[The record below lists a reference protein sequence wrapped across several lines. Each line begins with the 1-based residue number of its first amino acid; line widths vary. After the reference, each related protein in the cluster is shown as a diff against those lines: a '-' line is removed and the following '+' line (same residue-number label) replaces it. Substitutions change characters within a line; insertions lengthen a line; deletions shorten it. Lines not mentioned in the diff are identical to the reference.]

1 MGDQLWQWDATR
13 LASAIRTREVSCTEA
28 MTSVVA
34 RIRAVN
40 PSLNAITVDG
50 TDAAL
55 AAAAA
60 ADAALAAGAVTPG
73 PLFGVPFTI
82 KENVDVAGQATPNG
96 LPVLADLIAPDDSP
110 VVANLRR
117 AGGLLVGRTN
127 TPEVSMR
134 ATTWNPLRGRTWNPW
149 DPDASAGGS
158 SGGAGSAAAA
168 GMGPL
173 HHGNDIGGSLR
184 FPSFCNGVTSIK
196 PTQGRVPAFNPSAT
210 AERPL
215 LSLLMSTQGVIARS
229 VADVRL
235 GTEVMAQA
243 DPRDPWWVP
252 APWVGP
258 SPDGPI
264 RVAVARDGHG
274 YPVHPGIASL
284 LERSAAHLADAG
296 YEIVDEAPPP
306 IIDAARLWFSAGTT
320 EMRYSLDP
328 VVRAYGSEELQRVF
342 DTYFAMGEVLDLPG
356 YVTALGT
363 RTGLLRRWTTFL
375 DRVPLVLTPFCL
387 RPTYRHDVDTT
398 VDGARDL
405 LEAAI
410 YSYGLNVLGL
420 PAGVVPVDLVDGLP
434 AGVQI
439 VGPRFREDLVLEAMG
454 AVEARAGRLVEQL
467 WAREDAPPA

>member
-1 MGDQLWQWDATR
+1 MGEQLWQWDATR
-13 LASAIRTREVSCTEA
+13 LAAAIRSREISCVEA
-28 MTSVVA
+28 TAAVLD
-34 RIRAVN
+34 RIAQAN
-40 PSLNAITVDG
+40 PRLNAVTVECA
-50 TDAAL
+50 DAAQ

-60 ADAALAAGAVTPG
+60 ADRALAAGAVPG
-73 PLFGVPFTI
+73 PLHGVPFTI
-82 KENVDVAGQATPNG
+82 KENIDVAGQATPNG
-96 LPVLADLIAPDDSP
+96 LAVLADLIASQDSP

-117 AGGLLVGRTN
+117 AGGILVGRTN

-168 GMGPL
+168 GLGPL

-215 LSLLMSTQGVIARS
+215 LSSLMSSQGVIARS

-235 GTEVMAQA
+235 GTEVMAQG

-252 APWVGP
+252 APFSGAP
-258 SPDGPI
+258 LDGPI
-264 RVAVARDGHG
+264 RVAVARETHG
-274 YPVHPGIASL
+274 YPVHPGIAAL
-284 LERSAAHLADAG
+284 VDRAAGLLADAG
-296 YEIVDEAPPP
+296 YEVIDEPPPP
-306 IIDAARLWFSAGTT
+306 IIDAARLWFTAGAT
-320 EMRYSLDP
+320 EMRLSLDP
-328 VVRAYGSEELQRVF
+328 IVRAYGSEELQGVF
-342 DTYFAMGEVLDLPG
+342 DTYFAMGEVLDLSG
-356 YVTALGT
+356 YASALAE

-387 RPTYRHDVDTT
+387 RATYPHDVDTT
-398 VDGARDL
+398 PQGGRDL

-410 YSYGLNVLGL
+410 YSYGVNVLGL

-434 AGVQI
+434 AGVQL
-439 VGPRFREDLVLEAMG
+439 VGRRYREDTVLDAM
-454 AVEARAGRLVEQL
+454 AAIEARAGRLVERL
-467 WAREDAPPA
+467 WAREA

>member
-1 MGDQLWQWDATR
+1 
-13 LASAIRTREVSCTEA
+13 
-28 MTSVVA
+28 
-34 RIRAVN
+34 
-40 PSLNAITVDG
+40 
-50 TDAAL
+50 
-55 AAAAA
+55 
-60 ADAALAAGAVTPG
+60 
-73 PLFGVPFTI
+73 VPFTI
-82 KENVDVAGQATPNG
+82 KENIDVAGQATPNG
-96 LPVLADLIAPDDSP
+96 LPVLADLIAPEDSP
-110 VVANLRR
+110 VVGHLRR
-117 AGGLLVGRTN
+117 AGGILVGRTN

-149 DPDASAGGS
+149 HPDASAGGS

-215 LSLLMSTQGVIARS
+215 LSSLMSSQGVIARS

-235 GTEVMAQA
+235 GTEVMAQG

-252 APWVGP
+252 APFTGAP
-258 SPDGPI
+258 LDGPI
-264 RVAVARDGHG
+264 RVAVARETHG
-274 YPVHPGIASL
+274 YPVHPGIAAL
-284 LERSAAHLADAG
+284 VDRAAGLLADAG
-296 YEIVDEAPPP
+296 YEVIDEPPPP
-306 IIDAARLWFSAGTT
+306 IVDAARLWFTAGAT
-320 EMRYSLDP
+320 EMRLSLDP
-328 VVRAYGSEELQRVF
+328 IVRAYGSEELQGVF

-356 YVTALGT
+356 YAMALAT

-387 RPTYRHDVDTT
+387 RPTYPHDVDTT
-398 VDGARDL
+398 PHGGRDL

-410 YSYGLNVLGL
+410 YSYGFNVLGL

-434 AGVQI
+434 AGVQL
-439 VGPRFREDLVLEAMG
+439 VGRRYREDTVLDAMEAIE
-454 AVEARAGRLVEQL
+454 VRAGRLVERL
-467 WAREDAPPA
+467 WAREA